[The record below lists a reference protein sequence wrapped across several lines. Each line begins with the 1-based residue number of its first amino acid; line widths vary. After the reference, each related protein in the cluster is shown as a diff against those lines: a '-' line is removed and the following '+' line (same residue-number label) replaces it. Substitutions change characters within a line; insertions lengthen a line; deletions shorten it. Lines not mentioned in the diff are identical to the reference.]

1 MQNKRGIFKTTPV
14 DFESRALKKIYKHCT
29 LVYPLEGY
37 GFLIGTRE
45 PEFIKAAL
53 PVGKTARWYEY
64 LDRFANIM
72 PASEKARHLASKFD
86 MEVLG
91 LYHSYDSDCT
101 KELPLKAVP
110 LEYRNSFIYVQ
121 HVNGGYVYFKSYGY
135 RRNAE
140 GIWEQHEVRRRV
152 QRITKAEQNPKR
164 IMTQWN
170 RIWGVLDY
178 GNNHKEELRRL
189 FGNKE
194 A

>member
-1 MQNKRGIFKTTPV
+1 M
-14 DFESRALKKIYKHCT
+14 
-29 LVYPLEGY
+29 EGY

-53 PVGKTARWYEY
+53 LVGKTARWYEY
-64 LDRFANIM
+64 HDRFANIM
-72 PASEKARHLASKFD
+72 PASEKARHLASKFN

-91 LYHSYDSDCT
+91 LYHSYASDCT
-101 KELPLKAVP
+101 KESPLKAVP
-110 LEYRNSFIYVQ
+110 LEYQDSFIYVQ

-140 GIWEQHEVRRRV
+140 GIWKQHEVRRRV

-189 FGNKE
+189 HGRKE
-194 A
+194 G

>member
-1 MQNKRGIFKTTPV
+1 M
-14 DFESRALKKIYKHCT
+14 
-29 LVYPLEGY
+29 EGY

-140 GIWEQHEVRRRV
+140 GIWAQHEVRRREEK
-152 QRITKAEQNPKR
+152 IAEAAHNPKR
-164 IMTQWN
+164 ILSQWN

-178 GNNHKEELRRL
+178 GNNHKVELRRL